1 MYINP
6 LERMKKIHIW
16 IGSFV
21 GTDKEFEVYFE
32 QKNEA
37 CQFCLDIGIDEYDED
52 LIGIIPPITNHVN
65 ISELLEKI
73 PVDESEI
80 SNIIIKCKELGVN
93 KGNAIFY
100 YLDSTI
106 NIIDN
111 IRFNQLKYIGK
122 FNTSF

>member
-52 LIGIIPPITNHVN
+52 LIGIIPPITNYVN
-65 ISELLEKI
+65 ISELLEKKSLLMNQKSQI
-73 PVDESEI
+73 LL
-80 SNIIIKCKELGVN
+80 SNVKI
-93 KGNAIFY
+93 
-100 YLDSTI
+100 
-106 NIIDN
+106 
-111 IRFNQLKYIGK
+111 
-122 FNTSF
+122 

>member
-32 QKNEA
+32 QKNRV

-52 LIGIIPPITNHVN
+52 LIGIIPITNYMN
-65 ISELLEKI
+65 IPELLEKI

-80 SNIIIKCKELGVN
+80 PNIIIKCKDLGINKVN
-93 KGNAIFY
+93 AVFY

-106 NIIDN
+106 SIIGN
-111 IRFNQLKYIGK
+111 RFNQLQYIGK